1 MPERAFESEPAKERY
16 GRTYE
21 GGARL
26 CPPDQPQRA
35 GSSWRLRLGLRPQ
48 PRSVPWA
55 DAATVG
61 GSTLPTSAQG
71 GSISFVRAKRPFTPS
86 RRVGA
91 GAGTGHPP
99 ANRKRCQRLRRRRN
113 EPLGVG
119 FGRGSPEQRHA
130 VGTELTVVRDQRHAF
145 HLRLREKQ
153 TVERVAVVEGQCQQH
168 GAMRGGDGEEAAPL
182 PCFTPWRRIS
192 G

>member
-1 MPERAFESEPAKERY
+1 MLNRNRFQRLRRRRNEPSGVGWPRVRSSRRQEALAVPEREFENEPAKERY

-35 GSSWRLRLGLRPQ
+35 GNSWLLRLGLRPQ

-71 GSISFVRAKRPFTPS
+71 GSISFVRAKSHS
-86 RRVGA
+86 RLRGESARAPVTQQRTVSVASGCVGGEMSRLASACPAPLATVVA
-91 GAGTGHPP
+91 GASF
-99 ANRKRCQRLRRRRN
+99 CIS
-113 EPLGVG
+113 
-119 FGRGSPEQRHA
+119 GSPIPQPCQA
-130 VGTELTVVRDQRHAF
+130 V
-145 HLRLREKQ
+145 
-153 TVERVAVVEGQCQQH
+153 
-168 GAMRGGDGEEAAPL
+168 RGRA
-182 PCFTPWRRIS
+182 S
-192 G
+192 